1 MEIITVN
8 ESNLDKEH
16 ICCAISSN
24 NDIQVKAKKGWLKE
38 RFRDGLVFKKINVR
52 GKCFIEYLPIE
63 NAWVPVEGINLMY
76 IDCLWVSGKFQ
87 GHGYAKGL
95 LDSCIKDSKEKSKDG
110 LVIISSK
117 KKMSFLMDKQFL
129 LKYNFEVVDCIDDKY
144 ELMFLAFH
152 DDVKQPEFK
161 IKQLELEK
169 KCFVLYYSHQC
180 PFTAKYAALLN
191 KYCDENGID
200 MDIRY
205 IDNKDV
211 AQTSPTIFT
220 TYSLFYDGK
229 FITNEIL
236 SVKKF
241 EKIMEAAK

>member
-1 MEIITVN
+1 M
-8 ESNLDKEH
+8 
-16 ICCAISSN
+16 
-24 NDIQVKAKKGWLKE
+24 
-38 RFRDGLVFKKINVR
+38 FKKINVR

-63 NAWVPVEGINLMY
+63 NAWVPVEGNNLMY

-110 LVIISSK
+110 LVIFSSK
-117 KKMSFLMDKQFL
+117 KKMSFLMDKKFL
-129 LKYNFEVVDCIDDKY
+129 LKYGFEVVDCIDDKY

-152 DDVKQPEFK
+152 DDVKQPKFK
-161 IKQLELEK
+161 IKQLKLEK
-169 KCFVLYYSHQC
+169 KGFVLYYSHQC
-180 PFTAKYAALLN
+180 PFTAKYVALLS

-236 SVKKF
+236 SIKKF
-241 EKIMEAAK
+241 EKIVETIK

>member
-1 MEIITVN
+1 MSIITVN

-24 NDIQVKAKKGWLKE
+24 NDVQVKSKKSWLKE
-38 RFRDGLVFKKINVR
+38 RFMDGLVFKKIDVR

-63 NAWVPVEGINLMY
+63 NAWVPIEGNNLMY

-87 GHGYAKGL
+87 GHGYAKDL
-95 LDSCIKDSKEKSKDG
+95 LNSCIIDSKEKNRDG
-110 LVIISSK
+110 LVILSSK

-129 LKYNFEVVDCIDDKY
+129 LKYDFKVVDCIDDKY

-152 DDVKQPEFK
+152 DDVKQPKFK
-161 IKQLELEK
+161 IKQLKLEGK
-169 KCFVLYYSHQC
+169 GFVLFYTYQC
-180 PFTAKYAALLN
+180 PFTAKYVDLLH

-200 MDIRY
+200 IDIRY
-205 IDNKDV
+205 IDNKEM

-236 SVKKF
+236 SIKKF
-241 EKIMEAAK
+241 EKIVETVK

>member
-8 ESNLDKEH
+8 ENNIDKEH

-24 NDIQVKAKKGWLKE
+24 NDIQVKSKKNWLKE
-38 RFRDGLVFKKINVR
+38 RFRDGLIFKKIDVR

-63 NAWVPVEGINLMY
+63 NAWIPIEGSNLMY

-87 GHGYAKGL
+87 GQGYAKGL
-95 LDSCIKDSKEKSKDG
+95 LDSCILDSKEKNKDG
-110 LVIISSK
+110 LVILSSK

-152 DDVKQPEFK
+152 DDVKQPKFK
-161 IKQLELEK
+161 IKQLEFEEK
-169 KCFVLYYSHQC
+169 GFVLYYTHQC
-180 PFTAKYAALLN
+180 PFTAKYVDLLN
-191 KYCDENGID
+191 NYCNENDID
-200 MDIRY
+200 IDIRY
-205 IDNKDV
+205 IDNKDI

-241 EKIMEAAK
+241 EKIVETVR

>member
-8 ESNLDKEH
+8 ENNIDKEH

-24 NDIQVKAKKGWLKE
+24 NDIQVKSKKNWLKE
-38 RFRDGLVFKKINVR
+38 RFREGLIFKKIDVR

-63 NAWVPVEGINLMY
+63 NAWIPIEGSNLMY

-87 GHGYAKGL
+87 GQGYAKGL
-95 LDSCIKDSKEKSKDG
+95 LDSCILDSKEKNKDG
-110 LVIISSK
+110 LVILSSK

-152 DDVKQPEFK
+152 DDVKQPKFK
-161 IKQLELEK
+161 IKQLELEEK
-169 KCFVLYYSHQC
+169 GFVLYYTHQC
-180 PFTAKYAALLN
+180 PFTAKYVDLLN
-191 KYCDENGID
+191 NYCNENDID
-200 MDIRY
+200 IDIRY
-205 IDNKDV
+205 IDNKDI

-241 EKIMEAAK
+241 EKIVETVR

>member
-8 ESNLDKEH
+8 ENNIDKEH

-24 NDIQVKAKKGWLKE
+24 NDIQVKSKKNWLKE
-38 RFRDGLVFKKINVR
+38 RFRDGLIFKKIDVR

-63 NAWVPVEGINLMY
+63 NAWIPIEGSNLMY

-87 GHGYAKGL
+87 GQGYAKGL
-95 LDSCIKDSKEKSKDG
+95 LDSCILDSKEKNKDG
-110 LVIISSK
+110 LVILSSK

-152 DDVKQPEFK
+152 DDVKQPKFK
-161 IKQLELEK
+161 IKQLELEEK
-169 KCFVLYYSHQC
+169 GFVLYYTHQC
-180 PFTAKYAALLN
+180 PFTAKYVDLLN
-191 KYCDENGID
+191 NYCNENDID
-200 MDIRY
+200 IDIRY
-205 IDNKDV
+205 IDNKDI

-241 EKIMEAAK
+241 EKIVETVR